1 LSDWRW
7 SSIAESLRCS
17 LNVSFHFPGLPLEE
31 ALDCAVAAGFQTV
44 ELLDPYAPDL
54 DDLERAL
61 HRRGLRLDLF
71 NLPMGDFTAGDRGFA
86 ADPGRRQEFR
96 FGVERAMVIAE
107 RLGPSKVNAL
117 AGRRLPGVPESTQ
130 MACLTEQLAEA
141 SERLA
146 SVGVAVNTELLNP
159 IENAGFL
166 LSDLA
171 RTRSVIEALDG
182 RVGLQLDI
190 YHLQR
195 TQGEL
200 LPTIAACAGITRHVQ
215 IADAPERTEPGSGE
229 INYATVLRAIAESG
243 YRGLVGCE
251 FRPSR
256 PDIDPFTW
264 MDRLGV
270 VRA

>member
-1 LSDWRW
+1 
-7 SSIAESLRCS
+7 
-17 LNVSFHFPGLPLEE
+17 
-31 ALDCAVAAGFQTV
+31 
-44 ELLDPYAPDL
+44 
-54 DDLERAL
+54 
-61 HRRGLRLDLF
+61 
-71 NLPMGDFTAGDRGFA
+71 MGDFAAGERGFA

-96 FGVERAMVIAE
+96 LGVDRAMVIAE
-107 RLGPSKVNAL
+107 RLGASKVNAL
-117 AGRRLPGVPESTQ
+117 AGRRLPALPESTQ
-130 MACLTEQLAEA
+130 LACLTEQLAEA
-141 SERLA
+141 ADRLA
-146 SVGVAVNTELLNP
+146 TVGVAVNTELLNP

-171 RTRSVIEALDG
+171 RTRTVIDSLAG
-182 RVGLQLDI
+182 RVGLQLDV

-200 LPTIAACAGITRHVQ
+200 LPTIAACAGITGHVQ

-229 INYATVLRAIAESG
+229 INFATVLAAIAESG

-256 PDIDPFTW
+256 PDIDPFAW